1 MLINID
7 PISIPR
13 SYLLPTILIV
23 EDDED
28 TAEALHLF
36 FQMTGY
42 ICLIQTKGSGFLALV
57 EQVMPSLI
65 IIDYLLPDSKG
76 ADLCNLLKNNIN
88 TRNIPVIMYSA
99 YPQEFFSSE
108 TSGYDAF
115 IAKPFDLD
123 NMLQLVRKLL
133 IRHRS
138 LLSGPG
144 CKKEPTS

>member
-1 MLINID
+1 MLNKVN
-7 PISIPR
+7 PMSTTR

-42 ICLIQTKGSGFLALV
+42 ICVIQTKGSGFLALA
-57 EQVMPSLI
+57 EQVLPSLI

-76 ADLCNLLKNNIN
+76 ADLCASLRNNIN

-99 YPQEFFSSE
+99 YPEDFFSAQ
-108 TSGYDAF
+108 TCGYDEF
-115 IAKPFDLD
+115 IAKPFNLD
-123 NMLQLVRKLL
+123 NMLQLIRKLL
-133 IRHRS
+133 NCPLLQPIR
-138 LLSGPG
+138 
-144 CKKEPTS
+144 